1 MVRGYIDLA
10 RLYTFTRQAVF
21 FVIRAKRN
29 LAYRQRASRGVD
41 KTTGVRSDQRFVLCG
56 PITSKEY
63 PDALRRISFFDSR
76 IEEAIGLPEQLM
88 GALANCYSV
97 IQVRICIFY
106 NTLPSVAASPAAR
119 SPDFRKKGSDE
130 CHSFSG
136 SLSGAAVS
144 GALSKPSA
152 CRLGPVPGSA
162 GDPNER
168 ARILCADVDGDH
180 RGGVPRALRVHRGV
194 GGSLHRT
201 PPRTV
206 LGARRGGLPQV

>member
-88 GALANCYSV
+88 GALTNCYSV
-97 IQVRICIFY
+97 IQVRICIFLQY
-106 NTLPSVAASPAAR
+106 VAFCCRIP
-119 SPDFRKKGSDE
+119 
-130 CHSFSG
+130 C
-136 SLSGAAVS
+136 
-144 GALSKPSA
+144 GALP
-152 CRLGPVPGSA
+152 
-162 GDPNER
+162 
-168 ARILCADVDGDH
+168 
-180 RGGVPRALRVHRGV
+180 
-194 GGSLHRT
+194 
-201 PPRTV
+201 
-206 LGARRGGLPQV
+206 